1 MARAT
6 AYARTADDLGLAPA
20 EPDIVQ
26 ARLAWLDHLAAERRL
41 SGKSVEAYERDTRQ
55 FLTFLRD
62 HLGARPDL
70 VAFTALTPSD
80 TRAFLARR
88 RASGASPRTISRQL
102 AAIRSFVRFLEKTKG
117 LETRALVGVR
127 GPKKPHALPRPLDR
141 ESARLATEPDLLDSD
156 RIEPWVQARDA
167 AVLTLL
173 YGCGLRISEA
183 LGLKRQQAP
192 SGGDALRI
200 TGKGGKTRI
209 VPVLPVIADAVA
221 DYLRKVPYALKPDD
235 PLFVGAR
242 GGRLS
247 PRIIQRRMQILRGA
261 LGLPET
267 ATPHALR
274 HSFATHLLSG
284 GADLR
289 VIQELLGHA
298 SLSTTQVYTEVDEAR
313 LLDAYRAAHP
323 RA

>member
-20 EPDIVQ
+20 GPDVVQ
-26 ARLAWLDHLAAERRL
+26 ARLAWLEHLGAERRL
-41 SGKSVEAYERDTRQ
+41 SAKSVEAYERDTRQ

-62 HLGARPDL
+62 HFGTRPGLSDL
-70 VAFTALTPSD
+70 SAMTTSD

-88 RASGASPRTISRQL
+88 RASGASPRTISRQIS
-102 AAIRSFVRFLEKTKG
+102 AIRSLFRFLEKTKG
-117 LETRALVGVR
+117 FETRALVGLR

-141 ESARLATEPDLLDSD
+141 ESARLATEPDILDSENV
-156 RIEPWVQARDA
+156 EPWVQARDT

-183 LGLKRQQAP
+183 LGLRRDQAP
-192 SGGDALRI
+192 MESEALRI

-209 VPVLPVIADAVA
+209 VPVLPIVADAVA
-221 DYLRKVPYALKPDD
+221 DYLAKVPYALAPDD

-247 PRIIQRRMQILRGA
+247 PRIIQRRMQLLRGA

-313 LLDAYRAAHP
+313 LLDVYRAAHP